1 MTAHIAVRTIWELAG
16 LPARVCMHPDPADA
30 QALHKQLLT
39 LDSHIDIPWPDT
51 PDPFTP
57 TKRRVDIG
65 KMTRGGLRA
74 GCFAAYVPQGPR
86 TPEGWAAAGARALGM
101 LETIRAMDAE
111 RDGLRA
117 TLATTA
123 AAIRNT
129 TAGPG
134 VAVIPCVENGHS
146 LGEDV
151 GGLAQFRALGACYMT
166 LTHNGHNALADSSN
180 PRTDLGDGP
189 TLHGGL
195 SALGREAIAAMNRL
209 GMLVDVS
216 HVSKQSMLQAAELSR
231 TPVIATHSCMHA
243 LCPVPRNLDD
253 EQLDVLKAT
262 GGVVQLTA
270 VASFLKP
277 GGRPDVVS
285 VADFADHLDYAVRRC
300 GIEHVGISSDFDG
313 GGTLVGWRDAAES
326 ANVTVEL
333 CRRGYDASE
342 VAALW
347 GGNFLRLL
355 ARAEELAA

>member
-1 MTAHIAVRTIWELAG
+1 MQ
-16 LPARVCMHPDPADA
+16 PDQTDPL
-30 QALHKQLLT
+30 ALHAQLLT

-86 TPEGWAAAGARALGM
+86 TPEGWTSARERALAMLAAIRGM
-101 LETIRAMDAE
+101 AAE
-111 RDGLRA
+111 RNGLRA
-117 TLATTA
+117 TLATTTAEIRQA
-123 AAIRNT
+123 AAQ
-129 TAGPG
+129 PG
-134 VAVIPCVENGHS
+134 VAIIPVVENGHS

-151 GGLAQFRALGACYMT
+151 GVLQQFRALGARYMT

-180 PRTDLGDGP
+180 PRTDLGDAP

-195 SALGREAIAAMNRL
+195 SALGREAIGEMNRL

-216 HVSKQSMLQAAELSR
+216 HVSKQSMLQAAGLSR
-231 TPVIATHSCMHA
+231 TPVVATHSCMHA

-253 EQLDVLKAT
+253 EQLDALKDT
-262 GGVVQLTA
+262 GGLVQITA
-270 VASFLKP
+270 VASFVKP
-277 GGRPDVVS
+277 QGRADAVT
-285 VADFADHLDYAVRRC
+285 VADYMDHLDYAVRRC

-326 ANVTVEL
+326 ANLTIEL
-333 CRRGYDASE
+333 SKRGYDASE
-342 VAALW
+342 IAALW
-347 GGNFLRLL
+347 GGNFMRLL

>member
-1 MTAHIAVRTIWELAG
+1 
-16 LPARVCMHPDPADA
+16 MHPQSIDPRE
-30 QALHKQLLT
+30 LHARLLT

-86 TPEGWAAAGARALGM
+86 TAEGWAAARERALAMLAAIGGM
-101 LETIRAMDAE
+101 QAE

-117 TLATTA
+117 TLTTTA
-123 AAIRNT
+123 AAVR
-129 TAGPG
+129 AASAQPG
-134 VAVIPCVENGHS
+134 VAIIPAVENGHS

-151 GGLAQFRALGACYMT
+151 GGLQRFRDLGACYMT

-180 PRTDLGDGP
+180 PRADLGDGP
-189 TLHGGL
+189 ALHGGL
-195 SALGREAIAAMNRL
+195 SALGREAIGEMNRL

-231 TPVIATHSCMHA
+231 TPVIATHSCIHA

-253 EQLDVLKAT
+253 EQLDTLKAT
-262 GGVVQLTA
+262 GGVVQITA

-277 GGRPDVVS
+277 QGRSDAVS
-285 VADFADHLDYAVRRC
+285 VADYVDHLDYAVRRC

-326 ANVTVEL
+326 GNLTAEL
-333 CRRGYDASE
+333 CRRGYDGSE
-342 VAALW
+342 IAALW
-347 GGNFLRLL
+347 SGNFLRLM
-355 ARAEELAA
+355 ARAEEVAA